1 MSTTII
7 RKLAECVK
15 MGMTYYPDYGSVPSH
30 LTRKIRKSYFPP
42 TAEENTWMHLGK
54 KIVYL
59 LYLTILLSLIFF
71 SSFLLLFFS
80 SFLHIYITVH

>member
-1 MSTTII
+1 
-7 RKLAECVK
+7 

-54 KIVYL
+54 KLIYL
-59 LYLTILLSLIFF
+59 LQVTILFRFIFF
-71 SSFLLLFFS
+71 STYLCLLLYDQMRCYFKHTYRYFNS
-80 SFLHIYITVH
+80 